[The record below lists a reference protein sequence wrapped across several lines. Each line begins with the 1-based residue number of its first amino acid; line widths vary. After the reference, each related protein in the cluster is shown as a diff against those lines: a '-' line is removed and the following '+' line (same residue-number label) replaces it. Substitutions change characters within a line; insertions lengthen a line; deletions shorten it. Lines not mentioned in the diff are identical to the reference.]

1 MSFRKFAFA
10 PALLAVALFAVASG
24 VATAAADTQ
33 TGTSASTAAAAKLT
47 SGEVRKVDA
56 EQGKLTIK
64 HAPIE
69 NLDMP
74 AMTMVFKASKPE
86 LLKNIQA
93 GDKIE
98 FRAESVAGAFVVTD
112 IKPVK

>member
-10 PALLAVALFAVASG
+10 PALFAAAVFSVASG

-33 TGTSASTAAAAKLT
+33 TSTSAATAAAAKLT

-112 IKPVK
+112 VKPVK

>member
-1 MSFRKFAFA
+1 MSFRQFAFA
-10 PALLAVALFAVASG
+10 PALFAAVFSVSSG
-24 VATAAADTQ
+24 VAVAAADTQ
-33 TGTSASTAAAAKLT
+33 AGASASTAVVAKLT

-64 HAPIE
+64 HEPIE

-74 AMTMVFKASKPE
+74 AMTMVFKAGKPE
-86 LLKNIQA
+86 LLKNIKQ

-98 FRAESVAGAFVVTD
+98 FRAESVAGSFVVTE